1 MTDTWFGR
9 GAVLAVALLAVAAAL
24 WALLY
29 ERRAPRDRRLG
40 YRVRL
45 DSAVAASGP
54 ADVGHF
60 SDPSPAPWI

>member
-9 GAVLAVALLAVAAAL
+9 GAALAVALLAVAAAL

-29 ERRAPRDRRLG
+29 ERRVPRHRRLG
-40 YRVRL
+40 HRVRL

-54 ADVGHF
+54 ADVGHLF
-60 SDPSPAPWI
+60 TPPMSPGT